1 MEEAHNHPRFVRG
14 RDMLAL
20 VVKLLLQENNLSH
33 TDLQDLFRWACPDT
47 PTWLSRSQI
56 STLRNSKLP
65 KPGAQIFLG
74 LAAINLR
81 LAQLAG
87 DDSPMV
93 QALTPLGP
101 LPLSLA
107 RLKEEKEKPYFV
119 VNPQTGM
126 PCDEGDLFRL
136 YCGSL
141 EIEEEQ
147 WNRMRSK
154 YSDSDAARISTQLAL
169 WAQRWMV
176 RQGLIPL
183 EGRSKILDAYPN
195 KQSKRREKLWEVIL
209 GQSKWT
215 GDELREEADGLRFLI
230 GTIERGSAFSLRE
243 FDRWC
248 RGEAV

>member
-1 MEEAHNHPRFVRG
+1 MEEAHNHPRFVKG

-20 VVKLLLQENNLSH
+20 VVKLLLEENSLSH
-33 TDLQDLFRWACPDT
+33 TDLQDLYRWACPDT

-56 STLRNSKLP
+56 STLRNAKLP

-93 QALTPLGP
+93 QALEKRGP
-101 LPLSLA
+101 LPPNLA
-107 RLKEEKEKPYFV
+107 RFRQEKPYFV

-126 PCDEGDLFRL
+126 PLDEGDLFRL
-136 YCGSL
+136 YCSSL
-141 EIEEEQ
+141 EIDEEH
-147 WNRMRSK
+147 WNRMKSL
-154 YSDSDAARISTQLAL
+154 YSNRDAAQISTQLAL

-176 RQGLIPL
+176 KQGLIPL
-183 EGRSKILDAYPN
+183 EGRSQILDAYPN
-195 KQSKRREKLWEVIL
+195 KESRKRDKLWEVIL

-215 GDELREEADGLRFLI
+215 GEELREEADRLRFLI
-230 GTIERGSAFSLRE
+230 GTIERGTAFSIRD

-248 RGEAV
+248 RGEPV

>member
-1 MEEAHNHPRFVRG
+1 MEEAHNHPRFVKG

-20 VVKLLLQENNLSH
+20 VVKLLLEENGLSH
-33 TDLQDLFRWACPDT
+33 SDMQDLYRWACPDT

-65 KPGAQIFLG
+65 KPGAQLFLG
-74 LAAINLR
+74 LAAVNLR

-93 QALTPLGP
+93 KALSPAGP
-101 LPLSLA
+101 LPPNLA
-107 RLKEEKEKPYFV
+107 RLREDKPWFI

-141 EIEEEQ
+141 EIEEER
-147 WNRMRSK
+147 WNRMK
-154 YSDSDAARISTQLAL
+154 MLYSDRDAAEISTQLAL

-176 RQGLIPL
+176 KQGLIPL
-183 EGRSKILDAYPN
+183 EGRSKIMNAYPN
-195 KQSKRREKLWEVIL
+195 KQSKRQDKLWEVIL

-215 GDELREEADGLRFLI
+215 GEEIRQEIDGLRFLV
-230 GTIERGSAFSLRE
+230 GTIEKGSAFTIRE